1 VSQENVEENE
11 RSRAA
16 RRFYE
21 SLVAGEPDMALVTAD
36 FEYQQHFGSTEGRYV
51 GETGLRR
58 WIEAFYE
65 IWDRASIS
73 TESVRGAAD
82 RIALVTRGTVRGRL
96 SGIEVELRTTGIWR
110 FASDG
115 RIRRL
120 DVFYDDEAAEA
131 AFLAG

>member
-1 VSQENVEENE
+1 MSESLRDNE
-11 RSRAA
+11 RSQAA
-16 RRFYE
+16 TRFYE
-21 SLVAGEPDMALVTAD
+21 SLVAGEPDMALVTES

-51 GETGLRR
+51 GEAGLRR
-58 WIEAFYE
+58 WIATFYE
-65 IWDRASIS
+65 IWDQASIS
-73 TESVRGAAD
+73 TEGVRGAAD

-120 DVFYDDEAAEA
+120 DVFNDDEAAEA